1 MKTIEI
7 APSLKNTHIVGD
19 TKIVGRLKD
28 GSRTYVYDLPE
39 LTRFGKQGRK
49 EYKKAFSAAIA
60 LASYKWQVEEAL
72 NAQFGGVQ
80 GKLTIIEGPAH
91 WIKPNKIYQ

>member
-7 APSLKNTHIVGD
+7 APSLKNTHIVGNNS
-19 TKIVGRLKD
+19 IVGRLKD

-39 LTRFGKQGRK
+39 GYEFPKDGRNDFK
-49 EYKKAFSAAIA
+49 HAFSFAIA
-60 LASYKWQVEEAL
+60 MASKKWQAEDAL
-72 NAQFGGVQ
+72 NDAFGVKD
-80 GKLTIIEGPAH
+80 GKLTIIDGAAH

>member
-7 APSLKNTHIVGD
+7 APSRENTHIIGNN
-19 TKIVGRLKD
+19 KIVGRLKD

-39 LTRFGKQGRK
+39 GYEFPKNNRNDFKHV
-49 EYKKAFSAAIA
+49 FSFAIA
-60 LASYKWQVEEAL
+60 MASKKSQAQDAL
-72 NAQFGGVQ
+72 NEAFGVADGV
-80 GKLTIIEGPAH
+80 LTIIEGPAH